1 MTFSVK
7 RKISEE
13 DFARFHRDFIS
24 SRRINVFLDVITFSI
39 LAFAFV
45 ITTFAMFYLKAFQL
59 IGNSIVMLALAIF
72 KYYIMTNKA
81 KRAQQWAKRIYPMY
95 GKKIPETEMT
105 FYEDKIIF
113 KNDVEE
119 NTVSAEKLYSIYFS
133 DNSVNI
139 YLNKISVFFVTK
151 DDFASEEE
159 WKAFYNFAKENYC
172 KIKKV
177 YFKTP
182 VLKRD
187 YFFSILISL
196 VIIALIFWQTFFKFL

>member
-1 MTFSVK
+1 MSFSIK

-24 SRRINVFLDVITFSI
+24 SRRINVFLDVITFTI
-39 LAFAFV
+39 LATTFL
-45 ITTFAMFYLKAFQL
+45 ITTGVMIYLKAFQL
-59 IGNSIVMLALAIF
+59 AGNSIIVLALSIF
-72 KYYIMTNKA
+72 KFYLMSNKE
-81 KRAQQWAKRIYPMY
+81 KRAVQWAKRVYPLY
-95 GKKIPETEMT
+95 GKNIPETEMT

-119 NTVSAEKLYSIYFS
+119 NTVSVEKLYSIYFS
-133 DNSVNI
+133 DETVNI

-151 DDFASEEE
+151 SDFASDEE